1 MAVNAKNWQ
10 ELKKPNTLE
19 KKIGG
24 GDIRRRAVFV
34 AEPLERGF
42 GMTLGNSLRRVLLSS
57 LQGAAV
63 TSIKIE
69 GVLHEFSSLVG
80 VREDVT
86 DIVLNVKQIA
96 LKMEGEGPKRLQ
108 LSATGPTE
116 VTAGMIAV
124 SGDMEVTNPDLVIC
138 HLDEGGTLNM
148 ELTVDIGKGYV
159 PAQANRPAD
168 APIGLIPVDALYSP
182 VRQVAYKVENTRVG
196 QELDY
201 DKLTLTIETDG
212 TVTPEDSLGYA
223 ARILQDQ
230 LQLFVHFEEGQI
242 RTAAPAMI
250 GTPSMASETPT
261 DTNQLNRYL
270 LKKVDELE
278 LSVRSANC
286 LKNDNIIYIGDLVQK
301 TEAEMLRT
309 PNFGRKS
316 LNEIKEVLASMG
328 LRLGMDIPGWPPEN
342 IEEMAKKLEQEM
354 LG

>member
-1 MAVNAKNWQ
+1 MNMAVNAKNWQ
-10 ELKKPNTLE
+10 ELKKPNALE
-19 KKIGG
+19 KKQSG
-24 GDIRRRAVFV
+24 GDSRRRAAFV

-63 TSIKIE
+63 TSIKID
-69 GVLHEFSSLVG
+69 GVLHEFSSLAG

-96 LKMEGEGPKRLQ
+96 LKMEGEGPKRLH
-108 LSATGPTE
+108 LSVTGPAE
-116 VTAGMIAV
+116 VTAGLIQT
-124 SGDMEVTNPDLVIC
+124 SGDIEVTNPDLVIC
-138 HLDEGGTLNM
+138 HLDEGATLNM
-148 ELTVDIGKGYV
+148 ELMVDIGKGYQ
-159 PAQANRPAD
+159 PAAANRPAD

-212 TVTPEDSLGYA
+212 TVTPEDALGYA

-230 LQLFVHFEEGQI
+230 LQLFVHFDESQV
-242 RTAAPAMI
+242 RMAAPTMI
-250 GTPSMASETPT
+250 GTAAAPMAEATPT

-316 LNEIKEVLASMG
+316 LN
-328 LRLGMDIPGWPPEN
+328 
-342 IEEMAKKLEQEM
+342 
-354 LG
+354 

>member
-1 MAVNAKNWQ
+1 MTVNIKNWQ
-10 ELKKPNTLE
+10 ELKKPNSLE
-19 KKIGG
+19 IKPGNDAK
-24 GDIRRRAVFV
+24 RRATFV

-42 GMTLGNSLRRVLLSS
+42 GLTLGNALRRVLLSS

-69 GVLHEFSSLVG
+69 NVLHEFSSLAG

-96 LKMEGEGPKRLQ
+96 IRMQGEGPKRLQ
-108 LSATGPTE
+108 LSATGPGE
-116 VTAGMIAV
+116 VKAGDIAV
-124 SGDMEVTNPDLVIC
+124 SGDIEIMNKDLVIC
-138 HLDEGGTLNM
+138 NLDEGATFNM
-148 ELTVDIGKGYV
+148 ELTADTGKGYV
-159 PAQANRPAD
+159 PAVSNRPVD
-168 APIGLIPVDALYSP
+168 APIGLIPVDSLYSP
-182 VRQVAYKVENTRVG
+182 VRQVSYKIDNARIG

-201 DKLTLTIETDG
+201 DKLNLTVETDG
-212 TVTPEDSLGYA
+212 TVTPEDAVAYA

-230 LQLFVHFEEGQI
+230 LSLFVHFDDQLPTGHAPTMGGGMTVHTPEESD
-242 RTAAPAMI
+242 A
-250 GTPSMASETPT
+250 
-261 DTNQLNRYL
+261 NQLNRYL

-316 LNEIKEVLASMG
+316 LNEIKEVLSGMG
-328 LRLGMDIPGWPPEN
+328 LHLGMDVEDWPPEN
-342 IEEMAKKLEQEM
+342 IEDLAKRFEDQF
-354 LG
+354 

>member
-1 MAVNAKNWQ
+1 VAVNTKNWQ
-10 ELKKPNTLE
+10 ELKKPDTLE
-19 KKIGG
+19 KKNSG
-24 GDIRRRAVFV
+24 GDALRKAAFT

-42 GMTLGNSLRRVLLSS
+42 GLTLGNALRRVLLSS

-69 GVLHEFSSLVG
+69 NVLHEFSSLAG
-80 VREDVT
+80 VREDIT
-86 DIVLNVKQIA
+86 DLVLNVKQIA
-96 LKMEGEGPKRLQ
+96 LRMQGEGPKRLQ
-108 LSATGPTE
+108 LSATGPAE
-116 VTAGMIAV
+116 VKAGDIMV
-124 SGDMEVTNPDLVIC
+124 SGDIEVMNPNLVLC
-138 HLDEGGTLNM
+138 HLDQGATLNM

-159 PAQANRPAD
+159 AAAANRPAD

-182 VRQVAYKVENTRVG
+182 VRQVAYKVDNARVG

-201 DKLTLTIETDG
+201 DKLTLTVETDG
-212 TVTPEDSLGYA
+212 TVTPEDALAYA

-230 LQLFVHFEEGQI
+230 LQLFVHFDEAMVQSSQLIGMPASAPVETSGDTSQI
-242 RTAAPAMI
+242 
-250 GTPSMASETPT
+250 
-261 DTNQLNRYL
+261 NRYL

-316 LNEIKEVLASMG
+316 LNEIKEVLSSMG

-342 IEEMAKKLEQEM
+342 IEEMAKKLEQEL

>member
-10 ELKKPNTLE
+10 EMKKPNARE
-19 KKIGG
+19 KRAA
-24 GDIRRRAVFV
+24 GDARRKATFV

-42 GMTLGNSLRRVLLSS
+42 GLTLGNSLRRVLLSS

-63 TSIKIE
+63 TSIRIE
-69 GVLHEFSSLVG
+69 GVLHEFSSLAG
-80 VREDVT
+80 VREDIT
-86 DIVLNVKQIA
+86 DLVLNVKQIA
-96 LKMEGEGPKRLQ
+96 LRMEGDTAKRLT
-108 LSATGPTE
+108 LSATGPGE
-116 VTAGMIAV
+116 VRAGQIAT
-124 SGDMEVTNPDLVIC
+124 SGDIEVMNPDLVIC
-138 HLDEGGTLNM
+138 HLDEGATLNM
-148 ELTVDIGKGYV
+148 ELTAEAGKGYV
-159 PAQANRPAD
+159 PAASNRPAD

-182 VRQVAYKVENTRVG
+182 VRQVSYRVENTRVG

-201 DKLTLTIETDG
+201 DKLTLTVETDG
-212 TVTPEDSLGYA
+212 TISPDDAVAYA

-230 LQLFVHFEEGQI
+230 LQLFVHFDDSMVSVPTMAGI
-242 RTAAPAMI
+242 AAPSSDADQD
-250 GTPSMASETPT
+250 A
-261 DTNQLNRYL
+261 NQLNRYL

-316 LNEIKEVLASMG
+316 LNEIKEVLSSMG

-342 IEEMAKKLEQEM
+342 IEEMAKKLEQEL

>member
-10 ELKKPNTLE
+10 ELKKPNSLE
-19 KKIGG
+19 RKQGA
-24 GDIRRRAVFV
+24 GDSRRRAVFV

-63 TSIKIE
+63 TSIKID

-96 LKMEGEGPKRLQ
+96 LRMEGEGPKRLH
-108 LSATGPTE
+108 LSATGPAE
-116 VTAGMIAV
+116 VTAGMIATT
-124 SGDMEVTNPDLVIC
+124 GDIEVTNPDLVIC
-138 HLDEGGTLNM
+138 HLDEGATLNI

-159 PAQANRPAD
+159 PAAANRPAD

-212 TVTPEDSLGYA
+212 TVTPEDALGYA

-230 LQLFVHFEEGQI
+230 LQLFVHFDEGQV
-242 RTAAPAMI
+242 RTAAPTMI
-250 GTPSMASETPT
+250 GQPAMAAEQIAT

-270 LKKVDELE
+270 LKK
-278 LSVRSANC
+278 
-286 LKNDNIIYIGDLVQK
+286 
-301 TEAEMLRT
+301 
-309 PNFGRKS
+309 
-316 LNEIKEVLASMG
+316 
-328 LRLGMDIPGWPPEN
+328 
-342 IEEMAKKLEQEM
+342 
-354 LG
+354 